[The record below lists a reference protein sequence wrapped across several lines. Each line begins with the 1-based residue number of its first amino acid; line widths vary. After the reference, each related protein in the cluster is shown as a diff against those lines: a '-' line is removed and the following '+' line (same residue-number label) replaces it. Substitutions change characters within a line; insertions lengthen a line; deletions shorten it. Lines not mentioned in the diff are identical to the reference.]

1 MPHEHLRYRD
11 GYLDMSNP
19 GRDEKTRLVDL
30 TVAATSPMDANGI
43 ALTAQ
48 VLPGM
53 ASGKPS
59 TPESLQ
65 VTVQIDPRTVT
76 LVAKDGLTTGQLDVL
91 GLLSAVDVAAVINPL
106 AHQMQIDGGSAMG
119 YGYVCLED
127 LDEGDGQVWAANLG
141 EYKLASSRDVPDFT
155 TVLVPGG
162 IGLGTANVKNIGES
176 TTPPVAAAIA
186 NAVASATGCR
196 IRDLPLSAEKIYA
209 ALQVKSSGVD

>member
-91 GLLSAVDVAAVINPL
+91 FVQHDKAGRSLDVLNHSINLELGSTELVKIRRFGILFNKDLKRTKDAESLRVI
-106 AHQMQIDGGSAMG
+106 
-119 YGYVCLED
+119 V
-127 LDEGDGQVWAANLG
+127 
-141 EYKLASSRDVPDFT
+141 RDVDSGATGSITIPFAQ
-155 TVLVPGG
+155 LVP
-162 IGLGTANVKNIGES
+162 AES
-176 TTPPVAAAIA
+176 VQPDA
-186 NAVASATGCR
+186 R
-196 IRDLPLSAEKIYA
+196 
-209 ALQVKSSGVD
+209 